1 MTTDTPFAWVAAR
14 LAAVRPTD
22 DSPGW
27 LRRWRRD
34 PAVPICLLE
43 PAPAPEEDDDA
54 GTA

>member
-22 DSPGW
+22 ESPAW

-34 PAVPICLLE
+34 PVDPICLVE
-43 PAPAPEEDDDA
+43 PESASADGAAPEPS
-54 GTA
+54 